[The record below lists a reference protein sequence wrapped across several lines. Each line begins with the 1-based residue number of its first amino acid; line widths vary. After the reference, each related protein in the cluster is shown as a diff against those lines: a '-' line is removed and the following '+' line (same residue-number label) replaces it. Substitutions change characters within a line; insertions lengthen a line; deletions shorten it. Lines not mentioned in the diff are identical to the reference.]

1 MTAQA
6 SRRLARDMRM
16 KRLMALCLGLALLPF
31 AALAV
36 LLLLKG
42 LPALS
47 WAMLTHPPRS
57 GFYLGGGGGIAHAI
71 LGTLL
76 LGGGGIVL
84 AAALGFP
91 ASIALQRR
99 MAPPLFIRASRL
111 VLDLLWGVPSIVT
124 GAFVFLLM
132 VHMGAGASLLAGM
145 LTLGFVMLP
154 ILVRGMD
161 QALGSVPPELEESAT
176 ALGATRGEAFRR
188 VVLRQALPG
197 LLTAL
202 LLALGRGLGDAASVL
217 FTAGYT
223 DRMPASLLDPVA
235 SLPLAVFYLLGTPD
249 PEVQSR
255 AYAAALVLFTLV
267 LAVNLLGRLL
277 GRRWSRHIL
286 D

>member
-1 MTAQA
+1 
-6 SRRLARDMRM
+6 M

-31 AALAV
+31 VALAV

-47 WAMLTHPPRS
+47 WAMLTQPPRS

-84 AAALGFP
+84 AALLGFP

-99 MAPPLFIRASRL
+99 MGPPLLIRVSRL

-132 VHMGAGASLLAGM
+132 VRLGAGASLLAGM
-145 LTLGFVMLP
+145 LALAFVMLP

-161 QALGSVPPELEESAT
+161 QALGAVPLELEECAT
-176 ALGATRGEAFRR
+176 ALGATRAETLRR

>member
-1 MTAQA
+1 MVALT
-6 SRRLARDMRM
+6 SRRLGLERWM
-16 KRLMALCLGLALLPF
+16 KRAMALCLGLALLPF
-31 AALAV
+31 VALAG

-47 WAMLTHPPRS
+47 PAMLFQVPRS

-71 LGTLL
+71 LGTLM
-76 LGGGGIVL
+76 LGGGGLLL
-84 AAALGFP
+84 AGLLGAPAAF
-91 ASIALQRR
+91 ALQPG
-99 MAPPLFIRASRL
+99 MAPRPVIRLAQL

-124 GAFVFLLM
+124 GAFVFVLM
-132 VHMGAGASLLAGM
+132 VRLGAGASLLAGTM
-145 LTLGFVMLP
+145 ALAFVMLP

-161 QALGSVPPELEESAT
+161 QALGAVPRELREGT
-176 ALGATRGEAFRR
+176 VALGATRREACLK
-188 VVLRQALPG
+188 VLLRQALPG

-223 DRMPASLLDPVA
+223 DRLPTSLLDPVA

-255 AYAAALVLFTLV
+255 AYAAALVLFALV
-267 LAVNLLGRLL
+267 LAVNLAGRLA
-277 GRRWSRHIL
+277 GRRWSRHLL